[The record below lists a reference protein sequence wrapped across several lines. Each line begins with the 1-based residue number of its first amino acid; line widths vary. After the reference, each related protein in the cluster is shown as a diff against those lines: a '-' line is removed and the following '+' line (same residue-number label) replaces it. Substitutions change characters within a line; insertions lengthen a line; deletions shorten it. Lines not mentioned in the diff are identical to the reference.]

1 MTLETNSQEG
11 MKHQMRGATQAQ
23 QGMTL
28 RITLIPP
35 TSCPFDSCASSI
47 VQFTGRFTTGCAP
60 TLRNNWLQFHDRCME
75 SDYKLL
81 SSSLLSSCNPA
92 SFVALWAEQCFFT
105 KKFVML
111 PHWWSSTSRFS
122 HIWLWTDY
130 ESTNL
135 LKSLCTTCIKCVEKW
150 HSLRIFYQLF
160 VILKQNIWKSNI
172 YIYLF

>member
-1 MTLETNSQEG
+1 
-11 MKHQMRGATQAQ
+11 
-23 QGMTL
+23 
-28 RITLIPP
+28 
-35 TSCPFDSCASSI
+35 
-47 VQFTGRFTTGCAP
+47 
-60 TLRNNWLQFHDRCME
+60 
-75 SDYKLL
+75 
-81 SSSLLSSCNPA
+81 
-92 SFVALWAEQCFFT
+92 VALWAEQCFFT